1 MLRDGSVK
9 SWVFA
14 TLNAGLTVSEYLA
27 MHDDILLEEMS
38 HNDYLE
44 PIIDAILKTVHIV
57 FSYNRDETASKDD
70 TDIEPYCIKLFEHH
84 WYVVGHLPQ
93 KDFSSES
100 FAVFDFD
107 CIEDLK
113 MTDRKFRRWKD
124 FDAGVPFADCFGAD
138 LGHGLKKQIIQFRVF
153 GPEQLSLKSHPIH
166 SSQKIIAE
174 GEDYTDYEIII
185 KPTLD
190 FKRYILSGVP
200 DLIIL
205 APQSLI
211 EEIKAMLQ
219 EEMNHYNDDKRK

>member
-1 MLRDGSVK
+1 MDLRRLSRHCKGSSIQLQFLCQSCYRNIPVANPEVLRDGSVK

-44 PIIDAILKTVHIV
+44 PIIDAILKRVHIV

-124 FDAGVPFADCFGAD
+124 
-138 LGHGLKKQIIQFRVF
+138 LM
-153 GPEQLSLKSHPIH
+153 
-166 SSQKIIAE
+166 
-174 GEDYTDYEIII
+174 
-185 KPTLD
+185 
-190 FKRYILSGVP
+190 
-200 DLIIL
+200 L
-205 APQSLI
+205 AYSSLI
-211 EEIKAMLQ
+211 ASALT
-219 EEMNHYNDDKRK
+219 